1 MTDSPHRDS
10 PVELVVLIPIH
21 NDWEAVALLLDE
33 LGDVLP
39 VPALVA
45 LIDDGSTLE
54 PEPETLQARGQVS
67 SVRRVRLRR
76 NVGHQRAIAIGLV
89 HVHEHYPGLD
99 CVVID
104 GDGEDNPAD
113 IRVMRQLATAS
124 DQPQVVFG
132 ARTRRS
138 ERWWFQVG
146 YHSYRWLH
154 RLLTGLPVRVGNFSY
169 VPSSCLQRLVVVSEM
184 WNHYAAALIKSRIPY
199 DSVPSARRPRLKG
212 HSSMNLVG
220 LITHG
225 LSAISVYGET
235 VGVRLLVA
243 TTLLGALVLG
253 SQGAAL
259 IADFES
265 LQSDPAPFLQTLTL
279 LFVGVLQTLV
289 IVALFV
295 FVILA
300 GRQDPAF
307 LPLRDAPFF
316 VLDDTSLSD

>member
-1 MTDSPHRDS
+1 MPLTENQQPG
-10 PVELVVLIPIH
+10 LVVLIPIH

-33 LGDVLP
+33 LGEVLP
-39 VPALVA
+39 GPSIVVLV
-45 LIDDGSTLE
+45 DDGSTQE
-54 PEPETLQARGQVS
+54 PDPTTLAPRARVT

-89 HVHEHYPGLD
+89 HVSERYPDLD

-113 IRVMRQLATAS
+113 ISAMQSAALADDT
-124 DQPQVVFG
+124 PRVVFG

-169 VPSSCLQRLVVVSEM
+169 VPASCLQRLVVVSEM

-199 DSVPSARRPRLKG
+199 TSVPSARRPRLTG
-212 HSSMNLVG
+212 QSSMSIVG

-235 VGVRLLVA
+235 VGVRLLVG
-243 TTLLGALVLG
+243 TVLLGGLVLG
-253 SQGAAL
+253 SQGASL
-259 IADFES
+259 VADFET
-265 LQSDPAPFLQTLTL
+265 LRHDPARILQTVTL

-295 FVILA
+295 FVILT

-316 VLDDTSLSD
+316 VLDDTEVGV